1 MYNIINYNKNY
12 LNKWINITDLENQTR
27 SNFCKMVSN
36 KQEIEISDHNRQ
48 IVKDNLFHIS
58 KKEIQQEDQ

>member
-36 KQEIEISDHNRQ
+36 K
-48 IVKDNLFHIS
+48 
-58 KKEIQQEDQ
+58 